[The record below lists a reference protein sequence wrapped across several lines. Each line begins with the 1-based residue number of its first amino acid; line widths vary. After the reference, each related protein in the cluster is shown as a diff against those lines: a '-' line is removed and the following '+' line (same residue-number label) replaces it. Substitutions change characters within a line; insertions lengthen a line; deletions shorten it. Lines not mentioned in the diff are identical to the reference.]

1 MLQIHDSQGSK
12 MRYHFRIY
20 MIMLAWLSRW
30 GWLYFAMINW
40 EVGNHAHFLESPD
53 SGDHFLCIYTVFDV
67 FLGENHVCVYIY
79 IFIESPHTH
88 THTSNILEGNCTQIH
103 TTPFSLC
110 FLYISRMIP
119 RKVNQP
125 TAQGR
130 KNSLKQQLEKNE
142 PFHVQ
147 HAARPKLGRWK
158 NATFNGQWDA

>member
-79 IFIESPHTH
+79 IYRVPSHTH
-88 THTSNILEGNCTQIH
+88 THKQYFGGKLHTNTHNAFLAMFFIYQPYDTSESQSTDCSGPKEFFEAAAGKKWTLPCAACC
-103 TTPFSLC
+103 S
-110 FLYISRMIP
+110 
-119 RKVNQP
+119 
-125 TAQGR
+125 AQVGTVKKR
-130 KNSLKQQLEKNE
+130 Y
-142 PFHVQ
+142 F
-147 HAARPKLGRWK
+147 
-158 NATFNGQWDA
+158 